1 MFFLILACTFKE
13 TVKSF
18 VVEYS
23 NMLLYFINQILFE
36 LVDLVSNLL
45 DNKYNK
51 YWQLQKY
58 NHADVPLFVNH

>member
-1 MFFLILACTFKE
+1 MFFLILACTFKG

-23 NMLLYFINQILFE
+23 NMLLYFINQILFK

-45 DNKYNK
+45 YNK
-51 YWQLQKY
+51 YW
-58 NHADVPLFVNH
+58 